1 MESLA
6 TKIMAFTKV
15 SSFVRIE
22 RCTSTG
28 GTVDAIIEIPLCLIS
43 RDSTVYS
50 SI

>member
-1 MESLA
+1 
-6 TKIMAFTKV
+6 MAFTVV

-28 GTVDAIIEIPLCLIS
+28 GGVDAFIEIPLCSIS
-43 RDSTVYS
+43 QDNTVYS